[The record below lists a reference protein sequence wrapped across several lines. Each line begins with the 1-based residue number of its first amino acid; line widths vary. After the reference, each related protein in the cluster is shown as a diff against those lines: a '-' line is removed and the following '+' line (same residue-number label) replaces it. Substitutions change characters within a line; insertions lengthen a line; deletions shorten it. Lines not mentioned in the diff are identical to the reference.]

1 MTITVITTSSSR
13 STPHVGLLD
22 SSHSTSNSCSDIGI
36 VIEVHQRIGS
46 SCSVM
51 RLVVVS
57 SSSSTSTSTPSITGN
72 SSNSAIK
79 HS

>member
-1 MTITVITTSSSR
+1 MTITVITISNSR
-13 STPHVGLLD
+13 STPYVGLLD
-22 SSHSTSNSCSDIGI
+22 SSYSNSNSCDIGI